1 MGGFLIVDDAEVR
14 LAEVAL
20 VADVGRL
27 EAVLLLADEEL
38 AQIFYCGLLVH

>member
-1 MGGFLIVDDAEVR
+1 MSGFLIVDDVEVS

-20 VADVGRL
+20 VADVCGL

-38 AQIFYCGLLVH
+38 AQVFYSLLLLH